1 MVLKNIE
8 ELHPNPNNDR
18 ILEKEGKEMLLHS
31 MSMGDTG
38 SFLITADNMIIDGN
52 NRWHLRNEAGWANK
66 EVRCHILTAQQDE
79 LGFYPLIDNV
89 IVKEA
94 EVIPHHYIS
103 IEAMEKA
110 FSLVR
115 NMEAAYDDPEAIAN
129 KWDQWQLPADKFQ
142 VHFFPPKNYEETIAA
157 LKKSAKEKQSQV
169 VINFQDP
176 ESATNA
182 HANLVTQYPNAKLK
196 V

>member
-1 MVLKNIE
+1 MVIKNIE

-31 MSMGDTG
+31 MSIGDTG
-38 SFLITADNMIIDGN
+38 SFLITEDNMILDGN
-52 NRWHLRNEAGWANK
+52 NRWNLRHEAGWANK
-66 EVRCHILTAQQDE
+66 EVRCHVLTAGQDE
-79 LGFYPLIDNV
+79 LGYYAIIDGI

-94 EVIPHHYIS
+94 EVIPHHYVS
-103 IEAMEKA
+103 IEAMQKA

-142 VHFFPPKNYEETIAA
+142 VHFFPPKNYEDTIES
-157 LKKSAKEKQSQV
+157 LKKTARAKASQV
-169 VINFQDP
+169 VIAFDNP
-176 ESATNA
+176 EAASQA
-182 HANLVTQYPNAKLK
+182 HSNLVASYPNAKLK
-196 V
+196 I

>member
-1 MVLKNIE
+1 MIIKNIE

-18 ILEKEGKEMLLHS
+18 ILESEGKEMLLHA

-52 NRWHLRNEAGWANK
+52 NRWHLRNDAGWANK
-66 EVRCHILTAQQDE
+66 EVRCHVLTTGQDE
-79 LGFYPLIDNV
+79 LGFYPILDDV

-103 IEAMEKA
+103 IEALYKA

-142 VHFFPPKNYEETIAA
+142 VHFFPPKNYADTIES
-157 LKKSAKEKQSQV
+157 LKKSAREKQSQV
-169 VINFQDP
+169 VIAFDSP
-176 ESATNA
+176 ETAQEA
-182 HANLVTQYPNAKLK
+182 HTTLVTSYPNAKLK
-196 V
+196 I